1 MVPEVVKDFLN
12 LGCGSRFHP
21 EWTNLDIQPLS
32 SRVRRWDLQKDL
44 PFPDESFDLVYHS
57 HVLEHFSKADGLSFL
72 KRCFRILRRGGTI
85 RVAVPDLERIA
96 RLYIEA
102 LDKSLNGD
110 PVWRERY
117 EWILLEMYDQTV
129 RNYSGG
135 EMLSYMQRDPMPER
149 EFVAA
154 RMGCELMASAV
165 PPAKSPPERV
175 GEYGFNALRGYFS
188 RKLARIALGP
198 DGLRAHDVG
207 RFRLSGEIHCWMY
220 DAYSL
225 GKTLQ
230 EAGFS
235 NPQRR
240 EAGESAIPDWK
251 GFNLDTEPDGTAYKP
266 DSLYLEATKA

>member
-21 EWTNLDIQPLS
+21 EWTNLDIQPS
-32 SRVRRWDLQKDL
+32 SAGVRRWDLQKDL
-44 PFPDESFDLVYHS
+44 PFPDESFAVVYHS

-72 KRCFRILRRGGTI
+72 KRCFRILRTGGII

-135 EMLSYMQRDPMPER
+135 EMLSYMQRDQMPER
-149 EFVAA
+149 EFVVA
-154 RMGCELMASAV
+154 RTGCELMANAV
-165 PPAKSPPERV
+165 LQSKSSSTRV
-175 GEYGFNALRGYFS
+175 GGYGFNAMRGYFS
-188 RKLARIALGP
+188 RKLARLALGP
-198 DGLRAHDVG
+198 EGLRAHDVG
-207 RFRLSGEIHCWMY
+207 RFRLSGEIHSWMY
-220 DAYSL
+220 DRYSL
-225 GKTLQ
+225 AATL
-230 EAGFS
+230 ERAGFAS
-235 NPQRR
+235 PR
-240 EAGESAIPDWK
+240 EVQAAESTIPGWS
-251 GFNLDTEPDGTAYKP
+251 GYNLDTQPDGSVYKP
-266 DSLYLEATKA
+266 DSLYMEALRP

>member
-21 EWTNLDIQPLS
+21 AWTNLDIQPS
-32 SRVRRWDLQKDL
+32 SAAVRRWDLQKEL
-44 PFPDESFDLVYHS
+44 PFPNESFDVVYHS
-57 HVLEHFSKADGLSFL
+57 HVLEHFSKVDGLIFL
-72 KRCFRILRRGGTI
+72 KRCLRVLRRGGII

-135 EMLSYMQRDPMPER
+135 EMLAYMQRDPMPER

-154 RMGCELMASAV
+154 RMGCELTANAAPPPKSASA
-165 PPAKSPPERV
+165 KGRDYSL
-175 GEYGFNALRGYFS
+175 NALRGCFS
-188 RKLARIALGP
+188 RRLARLALGP
-198 DGLRAHDVG
+198 EGLRAYDVG
-207 RFRLSGEIHCWMY
+207 RFRLSGEIHNWMY
-220 DAYSL
+220 DQYSL
-225 GKTLQ
+225 AALL
-230 EAGFS
+230 ERAGFS
-235 NPQRR
+235 SPRQVQ
-240 EAGESAIPDWK
+240 AAESTIPGWS
-251 GFNLDTEPDGTAYKP
+251 GYNLDTQPDGSVYKP
-266 DSLYLEATKA
+266 DSLYMEALRP

>member
-1 MVPEVVKDFLN
+1 MVPEVVKYFLN
-12 LGCGSRFHP
+12 LGCGTRFHP
-21 EWTNLDIQPLS
+21 EWTNLDIQPS
-32 SRVRRWDLQKDL
+32 SASVRRWDLQKEL

-72 KRCFRILRRGGTI
+72 QRCLRVLRRGGII

-135 EMLSYMQRDPMPER
+135 EMLAYMQRDPMPER

-154 RMGCELMASAV
+154 RMGCELTANAAPPPKSASA
-165 PPAKSPPERV
+165 KGRDNSL
-175 GEYGFNALRGYFS
+175 NAVRGYFS
-188 RKLARIALGP
+188 RRLARLALGP
-198 DGLRAHDVG
+198 EGLRAYDMG
-207 RFRLSGEIHCWMY
+207 RFRLSGEIHSWMY
-220 DAYSL
+220 DRYSL
-225 GKTLQ
+225 AALL
-230 EAGFS
+230 ERVGFS
-235 NPQRR
+235 SPRQVQ
-240 EAGESAIPDWK
+240 AAESTIPGWS
-251 GFNLDTEPDGTAYKP
+251 GYNLDTQPDGSVYKP
-266 DSLYLEATKA
+266 DSLYMEALRP

>member
-21 EWTNLDIQPLS
+21 EWTNLDIQPS
-32 SRVRRWDLQKDL
+32 SAGVRRWDLQKEL

-72 KRCFRILRRGGTI
+72 KRCLRVLRRGGTI

-129 RNYSGG
+129 RNCSGG
-135 EMLSYMQRDPMPER
+135 EMLAYMKRDPLPER

-154 RMGCELMASAV
+154 RMGYELTARAITPS
-165 PPAKSPPERV
+165 KSPSARA
-175 GEYGFNALRGYFS
+175 GGYGFRALGAYFS
-188 RKLARIALGP
+188 RKLARLALGP
-198 DGLRAHDVG
+198 EGLRAHDVG
-207 RFRLSGEIHCWMY
+207 RFRLSGEIHSWMY
-220 DAYSL
+220 DRYSL
-225 GKTLQ
+225 AALL
-230 EAGFS
+230 ERAGFAS
-235 NPQRR
+235 PRQVQ
-240 EAGESAIPDWK
+240 AAESKLPGW
-251 GFNLDTEPDGTAYKP
+251 GRYNLDTQPDGSVYKP
-266 DSLYLEATKA
+266 DSLYMEAFRP